1 MCLHPITFWP
11 PDFLKEIIF
20 PIVVAFTTY
29 LLFKKIDEW
38 KARRT
43 SSALGVLI
51 IESLIEEV
59 NTGLALMNDVLDT
72 TKTLTSIA
80 LLPNKSWAGMTTIS
94 DDVLLRII
102 QSTKNITPVSFPP
115 RQIRSHCK
123 NYFTHMNS
131 NWELH
136 VNSGP
141 NWRVQTQLL
150 LNGGYLEATQKVL
163 AMLEQTKSQL
173 DKNSKKLFPK

>member
-1 MCLHPITFWP
+1 MCSQPISFWQ
-11 PDFLKEIIF
+11 PDYLKEIVF
-20 PIVVAFTTY
+20 PIVVAFVTF

-38 KARRT
+38 KSRRT
-43 SSALGVLI
+43 FSTLGVLI

-59 NTGLALMNDVLDT
+59 STGLSLMKDVLNAK
-72 TKTLTSIA
+72 KTLTSIA
-80 LLPNKSWAGMTTIS
+80 LLPNKSWTGMTTIS

-102 QSTKNITPVSFPP
+102 KATIKIKPVSFTP

-136 VNSGP
+136 INSGP
-141 NWRVQTQLL
+141 NWRDNTKLL
-150 LNGGYLEATQKVL
+150 LNGGYLEATEKVL
-163 AMLEQTKSQL
+163 AMLEQTKNQL
-173 DKNSKKLFPK
+173 DKNSKRIFPK